1 MKRLVMTALLSLVLW
16 TGATVT
22 AQAGNAAPATKQ
34 ATAEVADSD
43 TLDGMTG
50 SEAYRLRMA
59 ELQLE
64 RDRTFYTT
72 EADAEDILDAIVPVL
87 GITVPFL
94 FAFLI
99 IFFFRWVL
107 SIPFFIS
114 CIRQQNPLTVLS
126 KIILRK
132 VKQFNLPPPKKNE
145 GFLHF

>member
-1 MKRLVMTALLSLVLW
+1 MKMKRLVMTALLSIVMW

-50 SEAYRLRMA
+50 SEAYKVRMA

-72 EADAEDILDAIVPVL
+72 EPDAEDILEAILPFLSVSAPF
-87 GITVPFL
+87 ITV
-94 FAFLI
+94 FLI
-99 IFFFRWVL
+99 VFFL
-107 SIPFFIS
+107 YY
-114 CIRQQNPLTVLS
+114 
-126 KIILRK
+126 
-132 VKQFNLPPPKKNE
+132 
-145 GFLHF
+145 